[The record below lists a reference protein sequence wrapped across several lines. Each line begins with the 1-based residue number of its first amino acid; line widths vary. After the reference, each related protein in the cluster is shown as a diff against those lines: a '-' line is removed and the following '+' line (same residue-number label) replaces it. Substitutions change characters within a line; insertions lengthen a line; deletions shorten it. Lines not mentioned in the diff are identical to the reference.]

1 MENKVVQFKDYK
13 TIPPEHM
20 DSFNNGTI
28 MKAKETNSNHKN
40 YSDGDGSDMDKY
52 ATKEELKTL
61 ETKID
66 GRFNVIDKTLENLP
80 DKMKLLINES
90 DEKRRADEKDTK
102 RFFWGTIIIGGI
114 SAISAIISVILTI
127 IFH

>member
-1 MENKVVQFKDYK
+1 MNNKVIPFTDYK
-13 TIPPEHM
+13 TIAPADM
-20 DSFNNGTI
+20 DSFNSGTI
-28 MKAKETNSNHKN
+28 RENNEVSSNYGN
-40 YSDGDGSDMDKY
+40 GGGSDMDKY

>member
-1 MENKVVQFKDYK
+1 MNDKVIPLTNYK
-13 TIPPEHM
+13 TIAPADM
-20 DSFNNGTI
+20 DSFNSGTI
-28 MKAKETNSNHKN
+28 MKTNEVS
-40 YSDGDGSDMDKY
+40 SRDGNGGGSDMDKY
-52 ATKEELKTL
+52 ATKEELRTL

-66 GRFNVIDKTLENLP
+66 GQFNVLNKTLEDLP

-90 DEKRRADEKDTK
+90 DEKRRTDEKDTK